1 MIDPLILCLTMFA
14 VTCGLLMTGFPVAFT
29 LAGSALAFALF
40 GSMIGVFPISLLGAF
55 PQSVFGLMTNEVL
68 VAVPLFIFMGVMLER
83 SQIAQELLENM
94 GALFGALPGGLAI
107 SVCIVGALLA
117 ASTGIVGATVVTMGA
132 MSLPTML
139 SHGYSKP
146 LACGTIA
153 ASGTLGQIIPPSIV
167 LVLLGDILQGANTQA
182 QLAKGN
188 FAPDPVSVVDLFAG
202 AFLPGMMLVVLY
214 MLWVLFMGV
223 IRPNSCPPVER
234 GDDVGHLGLRVLHGM
249 VPPAILIM
257 AVLGSIL
264 LGIATPTESAALG
277 VLAALAL
284 VAWRRRLTISMLRL
298 ALEGTMRTTA
308 MIMAILV
315 AAYFL
320 NFVINVIGLTAQV
333 NAMITELGWT
343 PMQTLLGVIFF
354 YVVLG
359 MFMETLSMM
368 VATVP
373 IITPVIVSLGFDP
386 VWFGIIIILLIETA
400 MITPPVG
407 INLFVVQGVRGRGH
421 LHDVMIGATPF
432 VITLMVMIVLLIFFP
447 DIAMWLPNMTL

>member
-1 MIDPLILCLTMFA
+1 MILTTIL
-14 VTCGLLMTGFPVAFT
+14 VLLGMLALSIPVAAV
-29 LAGSALAFALF
+29 LGALAMMLGQLYAFLPLHLA
-40 GSMIGVFPISLLGAF
+40 IGELAWVSNT
-55 PQSVFGLMTNEVL
+55 SVIL
-68 VAVPLFIFMGVMLER
+68 VAIPLFILLGEILLR
-83 SQIAQELLENM
+83 SGIAENM
-94 GALFGALPGGLAI
+94 YAAATHWLSWLPGGLMHSNIGSCAMFAAI
-107 SVCIVGALLA
+107 SGSSVATA
-117 ASTGIVGATVVTMGA
+117 ATIGTVA
-132 MSLPTML
+132 IDQIDK
-139 SHGYSKP
+139 HGYNERFF
-146 LACGTIA
+146 LGTIA
-153 ASGTLGQIIPPSIV
+153 AGGTIGILIPPSINMIVYGV
-167 LVLLGDILQGANTQA
+167 LTETSIVQLYLAGFTPGIIL
-182 QLAKGN
+182 
-188 FAPDPVSVVDLFAG
+188 AG
-202 AFLPGMMLVVLY
+202 
-214 MLWVLFMGV
+214 LFMLTVVVGCV
-223 IRPNSCPPVER
+223 LRPKWGGRKVETNWENRIRSLPDLIPP
-234 GDDVGHLGLRVLHGM
+234 
-249 VPPAILIM
+249 ILIFI
-257 AVLGSIL
+257 VVIGSIYA
-264 LGIATPTESAALG
+264 GIATPTESAALG

-320 NFVINVIGLTAQV
+320 NFVINIIGLTAQV

-354 YVVLG
+354 YVILG

-421 LHDVMIGATPF
+421 LHDVMIGASPF
-432 VITLMVMIVLLIFFP
+432 VITLMLMIVLLIIFP
-447 DIAMWLPNMTL
+447 DIAMWLPNRTM